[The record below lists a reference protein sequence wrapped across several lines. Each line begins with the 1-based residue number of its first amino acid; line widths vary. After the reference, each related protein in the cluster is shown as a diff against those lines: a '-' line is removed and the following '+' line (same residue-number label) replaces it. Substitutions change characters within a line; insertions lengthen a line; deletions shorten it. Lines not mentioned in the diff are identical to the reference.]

1 MRPGV
6 KFGDVPMEDT
16 LLKVL
21 LDPDLDPL
29 GSVVRGQES
38 SSGMWPWKYGRQ
50 SKKVKK
56 AVLWIWIMIR

>member
-21 LDPDLDPL
+21 LDPDLDSVSQVRARAHGGHIAQGTFRSGS
-29 GSVVRGQES
+29 GSVRICCEFY
-38 SSGMWPWKYGRQ
+38 K
-50 SKKVKK
+50 
-56 AVLWIWIMIR
+56 